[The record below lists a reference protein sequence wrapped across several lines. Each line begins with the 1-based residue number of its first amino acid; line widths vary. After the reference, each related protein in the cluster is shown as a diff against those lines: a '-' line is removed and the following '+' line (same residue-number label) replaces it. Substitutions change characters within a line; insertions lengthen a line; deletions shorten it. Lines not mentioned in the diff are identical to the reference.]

1 MAHNWAPIR
10 QQWVC
15 TCGHAVEDHAEDPV
29 WPCRCCDC
37 DAFTENLTDPFDF
50 EGDT

>member
-29 WPCRCCDC
+29 WPCLCCGC
-37 DAFTENLTDPFDF
+37 EAFEENLTEPLFDL
-50 EGDT
+50 GGS